1 MKFDNFVSRSL
12 PVPLASDSAMDHRAR
27 IMQQQAEMQEQ
38 RQRELLEQSSTLNTP
53 KDRIRIWER
62 LHQIALP
69 RNPQHRLLGVIAI
82 DTGLRLEDVHEE
94 QRQRTAPP
102 IDVTPQMA
110 SE

>member
-1 MKFDNFVSRSL
+1 MKFDSPISRPL

-27 IMQQQAEMQEQ
+27 IVQQQAEMQEQ
-38 RQRELLEQSSTLNTP
+38 RQRELLEQSSSLNTP

-69 RNPQHRLLGVIAI
+69 RDPQHRLLGVIAV
-82 DTGLRLEDVHEE
+82 DTGLKLEDVHEE
-94 QRQRTAPP
+94 QRQRVAPP
-102 IDVTPQMA
+102 VIVSQQMV